1 MRPGSSRPKRAKLL
15 GRLGVEPL
23 TDAFDLDAF
32 HAACRR
38 RNAPIKQVLLAGDLV
53 VGVGNIYASEALFLA
68 GIRPTLSAARI
79 SRRRAAQLRAAIRE
93 VLARAV
99 AQGGSTLRDFSNAHG
114 EAGLF
119 QLEAMVYDRAGQ
131 PCRVCA
137 AHRRKASGRVSA
149 QRISAQTA
157 RNPEG
162 FARAGC
168 YIDRH
173 CGGTVGTSFNEQFD
187 QHGTWR
193 REFALRL
200 KLLSEWL
207 KDHELLDAAVE
218 ERLRRL
224 ETQLRSDKVMVAFV
238 AEFSRGKSELI
249 NAIFFAGY
257 ERRIMPASAG
267 RTTMCPTELGYD
279 ADVPPCLRLLPIE
292 TRLQPQPLM
301 EWRMVPE
308 KWTRVD
314 LDVNDPAQL
323 AKAFEKVAEVVR
335 VTQDEARA
343 LGFWHD
349 ESPEDNPMMDANG
362 RVEVPQ
368 WRHALINIAH
378 PLLKQGLVILDTPG
392 LNAIGAEPELT
403 VNLIPQAHAVVFIL
417 AADTGVTKSDLAIWR
432 EHLITEEDNLESRLV
447 VLNKIDTM
455 WDALSTPAQV
465 QAQIERQRATTAEIL
480 GLAQEQVIPVSAQK
494 GLVAK
499 VTNDAASAARTASC
513 RCWSGALAQGVM
525 GQRQKILRAAV
536 AGGISELRS
545 EVERVIQIR
554 RRDLTEQMIELKG
567 LHGKNTSVIK
577 HMRSRI
583 EQEQARVRR
592 ERRQDP
598 RRAFG
603 APEAAARR
611 VQPAGNR
618 DAEDRDGRADRS
630 AAAARHQAGR
640 QEGLWRHLRAAARA
654 PARGQSLSGE
664 IQSMLTGTFRQ
675 LNAEYGFSLQAPRE
689 PDLARYERDLDL
701 VERSHLQYL
710 GVGNAFRLAQPEF
723 ADRLVRALATRL
735 RVVYESALGEVEL
748 WSKSAAAQLDAQ
760 LRERRRNFGRR
771 LEAIERIQQ
780 AARRLDERIAE
791 IAARRR
797 PSTTANA
804 KLAELTAT

>member
-1 MRPGSSRPKRAKLL
+1 MA
-15 GRLGVEPL
+15 
-23 TDAFDLDAF
+23 
-32 HAACRR
+32 
-38 RNAPIKQVLLAGDLV
+38 
-53 VGVGNIYASEALFLA
+53 
-68 GIRPTLSAARI
+68 
-79 SRRRAAQLRAAIRE
+79 
-93 VLARAV
+93 
-99 AQGGSTLRDFSNAHG
+99 
-114 EAGLF
+114 
-119 QLEAMVYDRAGQ
+119 
-131 PCRVCA
+131 
-137 AHRRKASGRVSA
+137 
-149 QRISAQTA
+149 
-157 RNPEG
+157 
-162 FARAGC
+162 
-168 YIDRH
+168 
-173 CGGTVGTSFNEQFD
+173 TSFNEQFD

-207 KDHELLDAAVE
+207 KDHELLDSAVE

-224 ETQLRSDKVMVAFV
+224 ETQMRSDKVMVAFV

-257 ERRIMPASAG
+257 KRRIMPASAG

-279 ADVPPCLRLLPIE
+279 SEVPPCLRLLPIE

-323 AKAFEKVAEVVR
+323 AQAFEKVAEIRR
-335 VTQDEARA
+335 VSQDEARA

-349 ESPEDNPMMDANG
+349 DSPEDNPMMGPDG
-362 RVEVPQ
+362 LVEVPK

-432 EHLITEEDNLESRLV
+432 EHLIAEDADADSRLV

-465 QAQIERQRATTAEIL
+465 QAQIDRQRNTTAEIL
-480 GLAQEQVIPVSAQK
+480 GLRQEQVIPVSAQK

-499 VTNDAASAARTASC
+499 VNNDAALLQSSRLPVLEQ
-513 RCWSGALAQGVM
+513 ALAHGVM
-525 GQRQKILRAAV
+525 GQRQKILRSAV
-536 AGGISELRS
+536 TASISELRS
-545 EVERVIQIR
+545 EGARVINIR
-554 RRDLTEQMIELKG
+554 RRDLAEQMVELKG
-567 LHGKNTSVIK
+567 LRGKNMSVIK
-577 HMRSRI
+577 HMRARI
-583 EQEQARVRR
+583 EQEQGDFDASGARIHAVRSVHLKLLR
-592 ERRQDP
+592 DVFTLLGTSTLKAEMAELTKALRQPGIKLGVRKAYAATFER
-598 RRAFG
+598 
-603 APEAAARR
+603 
-611 VQPAGNR
+611 
-618 DAEDRDGRADRS
+618 
-630 AAAARHQAGR
+630 
-640 QEGLWRHLRAAARA
+640 LRAGLNKA
-654 PARGQSLSGE
+654 QSTSAE

-689 PDLARYERDLDL
+689 PELARYERDLDL
-701 VERSHLQYL
+701 VERSHNQYL
-710 GVGNAFRLAQPEF
+710 GVGNALRLAQPEF

-748 WSKSAAAQLDAQ
+748 WNKSAAAQLDAQ

-780 AARRLDERIAE
+780 AATGLDDRIAE
-791 IAARRR
+791 IDAQEKALDELD
-797 PSTTANA
+797 A
-804 KLAELTAT
+804 KLAELTGHLINLPAPEMPADPALLKSAA